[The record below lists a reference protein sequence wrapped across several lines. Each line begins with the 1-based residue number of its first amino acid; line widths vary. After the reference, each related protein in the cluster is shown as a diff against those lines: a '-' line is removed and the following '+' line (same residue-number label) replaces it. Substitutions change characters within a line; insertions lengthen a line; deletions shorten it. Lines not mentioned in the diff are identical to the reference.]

1 MSARYR
7 NVLALLLAGF
17 SFKFVTFFTGVAGEY
32 AVHIYLLLLTVA
44 AFISVQDVC
53 STEGVT
59 EYFTR
64 LKVSLQPVVL
74 FCVFTAGFTW
84 FFYAVVDTGFMHV
97 MQEERINLARQAGM
111 PDNNLEAL
119 RQNLQVVFSPQIHS
133 LIVGAI
139 LMGYGILAT
148 AVFNFLLPR
157 FRA

>member
-17 SFKFVTFFTGVAGEY
+17 SFKFAAFFTGVAEEY
-32 AVHIYLLLLTVA
+32 AVHVYLLLLTVA
-44 AFISVQDVC
+44 AFISVQEVC
-53 STEGVT
+53 STDSAV

-84 FFYAVVDTGFMHV
+84 FFYALVDTGFMQV
-97 MQEERINLARQAGM
+97 MQDERINLAQQAGL
-111 PDNNLEAL
+111 PEDNLEAL

-157 FRA
+157 FKA